1 MIFSMATDVLPH
13 APQNSLP
20 RVPPLQPGDHLT
32 RQEFERRYDATPGL
46 KKAELIEGVV
56 YMPPPVSFGW
66 HSEPHVH
73 LVGWLWH
80 YRVHTPGVRS
90 GADGSI
96 RLSDASV
103 PQPDALLFI
112 DPAHGGQARISADDF
127 LEGAPE
133 LVCEV
138 AATSAG
144 YDLHTKLELYR
155 SSGVK
160 EYVVWRTFDGEI
172 DWFVGRAG
180 TFERLAPDP
189 DGIFQSTVF
198 PGLWLDA
205 SNLLKANVV
214 AVLAKLQEGLA
225 SAEHA
230 QFVARLS
237 AAGRS

>member
-1 MIFSMATDVLPH
+1 MATEILPA
-13 APQNSLP
+13 APQRS
-20 RVPPLQPGDHLT
+20 RVPPLEPGDHLT
-32 RQEFERRYDATPGL
+32 RAEFERRYDATPGL

-66 HSEPHVH
+66 HSEPHVNI
-73 LVGWLWH
+73 VGWLWH

-96 RLSDASV
+96 RMSESNM
-103 PQPDALLFI
+103 PQPDALLFVE
-112 DPAHGGQARISADDF
+112 PACGGQVHISADDY

-144 YDLHTKLELYR
+144 NDLHTKLELYR
-155 SSGVK
+155 RSGVK

-172 DWFVGRAG
+172 DWFVARSGL
-180 TFERLAPDP
+180 FDRLAAGE
-189 DGIFQSTVF
+189 DGVFRSTAF

-205 SNLLKANVV
+205 PSLLKSDLA

-230 QFVARLS
+230 QFVSHL
-237 AAGRS
+237 AALRQS